1 MDLTRGSSHDH
12 VDNPFWSVFQ
22 IKVKSLTS
30 SGPSETLTAV
40 GDADIGKVLL
50 FVNLTCEQKQQAET
64 KKELEKLRLLTQRYG
79 KDGFGVY
86 GAFTYDVLGGDDFNN
101 RDIANTLTQWGFLT
115 QDSINENMRF
125 IAKLDVNGK
134 EMHNLYK
141 FLKRGSPLFV
151 HRYGRSR
158 RITEYYDKFLT
169 NRYGEVKHYYG
180 PRTEYAVIEADIKK
194 LLEEQFIPKKYEQ
207 LLEPKSSFGEI

>member
-1 MDLTRGSSHDH
+1 
-12 VDNPFWSVFQ
+12 
-22 IKVKSLTS
+22 
-30 SGPSETLTAV
+30 
-40 GDADIGKVLL
+40 
-50 FVNLTCEQKQQAET
+50 
-64 KKELEKLRLLTQRYG
+64 
-79 KDGFGVY
+79 
-86 GAFTYDVLGGDDFNN
+86 
-101 RDIANTLTQWGFLT
+101 
-115 QDSINENMRF
+115 MRF

-194 LLEEQFIPKKYEQ
+194 LLEEQFIQKKYEQ
-207 LLEPKSSFGEI
+207 LLEPRTSFGEK